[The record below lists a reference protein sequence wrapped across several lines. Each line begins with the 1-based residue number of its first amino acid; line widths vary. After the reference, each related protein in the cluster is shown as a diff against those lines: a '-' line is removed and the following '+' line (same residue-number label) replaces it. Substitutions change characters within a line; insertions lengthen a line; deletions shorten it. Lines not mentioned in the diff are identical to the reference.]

1 MIYARHDAGLL
12 PVHVPASFVV
22 LKLLGFWFQPT
33 PLGLWSG
40 RNCGAG
46 WHVACACCLLAG
58 SPIASWSTKSV
69 LELPGLFG
77 HLIKHVSPCS
87 SALLFTRGTCSAQSG
102 ASPGFTSGRL
112 GTGQVMDGWDRPYAE
127 ALLAIRKMLKQQL
140 PLGRQRV
147 TFTMSPGVGM
157 KS

>member
-46 WHVACACCLLAG
+46 CCGMCLLAG
-58 SPIASWSTKSV
+58 FPMASWSTKSV

-77 HLIKHVSPCS
+77 HLMKHVSPCS
-87 SALLFTRGTCSAQSG
+87 SALLFTRVPKVVPAQVSPQG
-102 ASPGFTSGRL
+102 ASVQGR
-112 GTGQVMDGWDRPYAE
+112 
-127 ALLAIRKMLKQQL
+127 
-140 PLGRQRV
+140 
-147 TFTMSPGVGM
+147 
-157 KS
+157 